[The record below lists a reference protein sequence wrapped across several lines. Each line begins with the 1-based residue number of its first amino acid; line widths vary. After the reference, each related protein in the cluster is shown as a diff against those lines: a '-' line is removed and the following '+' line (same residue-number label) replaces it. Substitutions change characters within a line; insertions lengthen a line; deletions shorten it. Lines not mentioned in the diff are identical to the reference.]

1 MSGADGTCEAGA
13 DDTDE
18 IGSVIFI
25 PLLCTIPRNL
35 DFVLKMKDGHEGFKE

>member
-18 IGSVIFI
+18 IGSVICHTTFMYHTKKFG
-25 PLLCTIPRNL
+25 LCIE
-35 DFVLKMKDGHEGFKE
+35 DEGWP